1 MNQPQRK
8 ASGKA
13 NHGIILPGNEDMDI
27 PVRFG
32 KCCSPVPGDDIVG
45 FITRGRGVTIHKADC
60 VNVLR
65 GEAERRV
72 QVAWA
77 DGDTGTGFCVS
88 IKIVAYD
95 HTNLL
100 IELATIIGDANVPI
114 KTVNTELDEKN
125 RIATFRFVLEVK
137 SREQMDKLVK
147 LLQRKTDVIDVF
159 RVQG

>member
-1 MNQPQRK
+1 
-8 ASGKA
+8 
-13 NHGIILPGNEDMDI
+13 MDI

-65 GEAERRV
+65 GEQERRV
-72 QVAWA
+72 DVAWAA
-77 DGDTGTGFCVS
+77 DGDTGAGFCVS

-95 HTNLL
+95 HSNLL
-100 IELATIIGDANVPI
+100 IELATIIQDANVPI

-125 RIATFRFVLEVK
+125 RIATFRFVLEVRSK
-137 SREQMDKLVK
+137 EQMDTLVRTI
-147 LLQRKTDVIDVF
+147 QRKTDVIDVF

>member
-1 MNQPQRK
+1 VDEQRTQTAQAAPKAEELLALTEENQPQRK

-100 IELATIIGDANVPI
+100 IELATRIGDANVPI
-114 KTVNTELDEKN
+114 KTVNTELDE
-125 RIATFRFVLEVK
+125 RTA
-137 SREQMDKLVK
+137 SRPSASSSK
-147 LLQRKTDVIDVF
+147 
-159 RVQG
+159 